1 MEFGNQGNERN
12 EESQRGNAGGNSVKM
27 EGALFEKLITVEDLS
42 VAIGFAPQ
50 TIRNWV
56 AMRTIPFVSIGGRT
70 RFRQRS
76 IDAWISSKEKKPWQ

>member
-1 MEFGNQGNERN
+1 MDYERQGN
-12 EESQRGNAGGNSVKM
+12 GGNEGGNGGNNYGRN

-56 AMRTIPFVSIGGRT
+56 AMRKVPFISIGGKT

-76 IDAWISSKEKKPWQ
+76 IDAWLSSKEKKPWQ

>member
-1 MEFGNQGNERN
+1 MEFERQGNDGIEGF
-12 EESQRGNAGGNSVKM
+12 QRGNGGGNSGKM
-27 EGALFEKLITVEDLS
+27 EGTLFEKLITVEDLS

-56 AMRTIPFVSIGGRT
+56 AMRKIPFVSIGGKT

-76 IDAWISSKEKKPWQ
+76 IEAWISSKEKKPWQ